1 MSKILLIED
10 DEVMSTIV
18 KRILQKAE
26 YHVDHVRNG
35 KEAFEIL
42 ESTGFGFDLIITDIM
57 MPYANGFEILSRVK
71 NLLGGRQ
78 LPVILLSNAG
88 VDDMISEG
96 VKLGADDFLKK
107 PVLPAELLMRI
118 RRLLNKESA

>member
-18 KRILQKAE
+18 KRILQKAA
-26 YHVDHVRNG
+26 YQVDHVRNG

-42 ESTGFGFDLIITDIM
+42 EKTGFGFDLIITDIM
-57 MPYANGFEILSRVK
+57 MPYANGFEILSRVR
-71 NLLGGRQ
+71 NLPGGRK

-88 VDDMISEG
+88 VDDMINEG
-96 VKLGADDFLKK
+96 LKLGADDFLKK

-118 RRLLNKESA
+118 RRLLNEEAT

>member
-26 YHVDHVRNG
+26 YQVDHVRNG

-42 ESTGFGFDLIITDIM
+42 EHTGYGYDLIITDIM
-57 MPYANGFEILSRVK
+57 MPYANGFEILSKVR
-71 NLLGGRQ
+71 NIPDGRQ

-88 VDDMISEG
+88 MDDMIQEG
-96 VKLGADDFLKK
+96 LKLGADDFLKK

-118 RRLLNKESA
+118 RRLLNKEVS